1 MIMKLPN
8 NKFYRF
14 LFLYFL
20 TFGASAFMLLTISLF
35 IDKINFENMLRAF
48 AIGFIAPTTLN
59 ILWFSKTPDIV
70 ELWIKRIYYCI
81 ISMGWISACI
91 SVFNNGFNLYKFTL
105 SFGVGLA
112 VTLILGIPVWLIAD
126 RRQKKKLEEINLKL
140 QENQNA

>member
-1 MIMKLPN
+1 MSCN
-8 NKFYRF
+8 NKV
-14 LFLYFL
+14 
-20 TFGASAFMLLTISLF
+20 
-35 IDKINFENMLRAF
+35 
-48 AIGFIAPTTLN
+48 
-59 ILWFSKTPDIV
+59 V

-81 ISMGWISACI
+81 ISMGWIAACI

-140 QENQNA
+140 QENQKT